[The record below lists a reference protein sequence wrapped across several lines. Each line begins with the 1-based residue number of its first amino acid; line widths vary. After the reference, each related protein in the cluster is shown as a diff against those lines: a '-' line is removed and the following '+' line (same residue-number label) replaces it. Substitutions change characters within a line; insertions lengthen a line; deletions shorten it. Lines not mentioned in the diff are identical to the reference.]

1 MLSRAG
7 NPAILYAHHEDK
19 HKAPAQPLHIP
30 LSLQN
35 CDPFPTKSTL
45 AKLEQKFR
53 KSWTE
58 YLILLR
64 FNDWQLILDVDAIRL
79 FVSFYLDPLSS
90 NGMDDQNMG
99 MEDTS
104 ERTVTGAQSKL
115 EREEKQ
121 SVQGY
126 IAIKG
131 TRNGL
136 LLTLEP
142 ETPFSELL
150 DALSHR
156 LSGAPAF
163 FRGASLALDTTR
175 RELHVSER
183 TQLEALLAHYQM
195 SVTSLEQ
202 APIGIPNEQV
212 YQHDPRDSADT
223 LFLRRTVRSGQA
235 IHHPSN
241 IVILGDVNPGAEI
254 VAGGDILV
262 WGVLRGMVHAGYPDN
277 DHAIVCSLSLTPV
290 QLRIAHL
297 LSRPPEGFE
306 AQPRPEFAAIRNGQI
321 VVEAWVSGRP
331 PRK

>member
-1 MLSRAG
+1 
-7 NPAILYAHHEDK
+7 
-19 HKAPAQPLHIP
+19 
-30 LSLQN
+30 
-35 CDPFPTKSTL
+35 
-45 AKLEQKFR
+45 
-53 KSWTE
+53 
-58 YLILLR
+58 
-64 FNDWQLILDVDAIRL
+64 
-79 FVSFYLDPLSS
+79 
-90 NGMDDQNMG
+90 MG

-150 DALSHR
+150 DALSQR
-156 LSGAPAF
+156 LSEAPAF

-175 RELHVSER
+175 RELHMSER

-195 SVTSLEQ
+195 SVNSLEQ
-202 APIGIPNEQV
+202 APIAITGEREIISSSSIGVDPFLATQITNEQV
-212 YQHDPRDSADT
+212 YQPDPRDSADT

-235 IHHPSN
+235 IHYPSN

-277 DHAIVCSLSLTPV
+277 EHAIVCSLSLTPV